1 VSGRQPCPTGLV
13 LVALGA
19 AFCARESEAG
29 ARRARLYSRS
39 GAARPAARRARTP
52 RGPAPRARR
61 PWPRRPGPRRPPR
74 RRRHPPPRRRRRSL
88 PRRRARRRARP
99 LPGTP
104 PLHRLQP
111 GRVRVRVPAG
121 HRPRVACRA
130 KTCRPSQKKGSGSSA
145 YTTCDM
151 CADYTRAA
159 GQRRTA
165 RMRRPRAP
173 RARSPA
179 GVQHD
184 RLRAV
189 ARRVAHRAARRVAHR
204 AARRGLRA
212 QRRGPLVPQ
221 HAAQLLR
228 AVAVARELLR
238 LRVAARLRARG
249 PPEPLPRSAP
259 ECLFSGA
266 RAPVLAQRQS
276 RKERCP
282 VRMARK

>member
-1 VSGRQPCPTGLV
+1 
-13 LVALGA
+13 
-19 AFCARESEAG
+19 
-29 ARRARLYSRS
+29 
-39 GAARPAARRARTP
+39 
-52 RGPAPRARR
+52 
-61 PWPRRPGPRRPPR
+61 
-74 RRRHPPPRRRRRSL
+74 
-88 PRRRARRRARP
+88 
-99 LPGTP
+99 
-104 PLHRLQP
+104 
-111 GRVRVRVPAG
+111 
-121 HRPRVACRA
+121 
-130 KTCRPSQKKGSGSSA
+130 
-145 YTTCDM
+145 M

-189 ARRVAHRAARRVAHR
+189 ARRVAHRAARRR
-204 AARRGLRA
+204 LRA
-212 QRRGPLVPQ
+212 QRRGSLVHQ

-249 PPEPLPRSAP
+249 RPEPLPRSAP